1 MKYNIMTVANENYK
15 KFIKLFINSL
25 FELYDMADVNKVYVY
40 DTGLSKET
48 IEYLQDFPKIEVV
61 KTSIISVS
69 NKIHDEGWKTSTY
82 SKTKFLLE
90 ILIQDE
96 LPTFMIDSDCIFV
109 SNFQH
114 LVDWDSDVVACD
126 RNREG
131 FSKHIGSFFGAIN
144 VENSKE
150 FLVKWIDNLE
160 YLQNNTDMKHCESP
174 ALSKTIKENSY
185 NVQELPEQ
193 VVSAVFPD
201 QTSLIFHLKSDY
213 YAKTVEERIS
223 LPHAINFVKRYL

>member
-1 MKYNIMTVANENYK
+1 MTVANEDYK
-15 KFIKLFINSL
+15 KFIKLFVNSL
-25 FELYDMADVNKVYVY
+25 FELYDMVDVNKVYIY

-48 IEYLQDFPKIEVV
+48 VEYLLDFPKIEVV
-61 KTSIISVS
+61 ETDVVSISS
-69 NKIHDEGWKTSTY
+69 KIHDEGWKTSTY

-90 ILIQDE
+90 ILIKDD

-114 LVDWDSDVVACD
+114 LIDWDCDIIACD
-126 RNREG
+126 RDREG

-144 VENSKE
+144 IENSKD
-150 FLVKWIDNLE
+150 FLTKWIDNLK
-160 YLQNNTDMKHCESP
+160 YLQDNTDMKHCESP
-174 ALSKTIKENSY
+174 ALSKTIKENDY
-185 NVQELPEQ
+185 KLQELPEQ
-193 VVSAVFPD
+193 IVSAVFPD

-223 LPHAINFVKRYL
+223 LPHAIDFVKRYL